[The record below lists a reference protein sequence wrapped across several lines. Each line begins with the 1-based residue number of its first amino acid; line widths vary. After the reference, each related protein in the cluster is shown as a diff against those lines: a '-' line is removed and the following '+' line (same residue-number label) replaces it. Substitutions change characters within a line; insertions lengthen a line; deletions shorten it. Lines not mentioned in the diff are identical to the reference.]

1 MYLVIEFKKI
11 SNYTSL
17 AGSSWH
23 SRLIVMRVVDA
34 WFELLSLDRSER
46 FVSER
51 ARFMPCLWFSAA
63 LNSSVPVV
71 DMAGDRAEVDI
82 IELALEDRSR
92 SKRASELLLLLLL
105 VVKRSLLPI
114 ADK

>member
-1 MYLVIEFKKI
+1 MYLVIEFTKKI

-23 SRLIVMRVVDA
+23 SRLIVRRAVDA
-34 WFELLSLDRSER
+34 WVELLSLDRSER

-51 ARFMPCLWFSAA
+51 ARFMPCLWFSAV
-63 LNSSVPVV
+63 LDSSVPVV
-71 DMAGDRAEVDI
+71 DMAGDRTEVDV

-105 VVKRSLLPI
+105 LLMVKRS
-114 ADK
+114 